1 MASMRPEVL
10 GISPMRPT
18 LTEGFNNPS
27 LRGSYAVMRIG
38 YGGQRPSAAVGV
50 YDFDGDGRW
59 TGTIVANVPGPVFAS
74 RAQVRGTI
82 AGTYQVDAD
91 GSGYGSTRATAT
103 FENGATQEFTTTLL
117 ITKAEDLG
125 GVKVAQ
131 EVSLMEDA
139 VDPLTGSLHMNRAI
153 RYPDGGAFSVASL
166 HGTFGGTGIGRGG
179 STPAAAI
186 GAGAVNFHGD
196 GSFTEVYVQNLPGT
210 TFAERRNATFDT
222 EDGRYTVNADGTG
235 LIIGPGGPSHLVITR
250 ARIDGGVKVCLEYFF
265 VTDDLLPAT
274 GNLVTT
280 TVSKRL
286 P

>member
-1 MASMRPEVL
+1 MASML
-10 GISPMRPT
+10 PT

-27 LRGSYAVMRIG
+27 LHGSYAVMRIG
-38 YGGQRPSAAVGV
+38 YGGHQQSAAVGV

-59 TGTIVANVPGPVFAS
+59 TGTIVANVPGPVFAA
-74 RAQVRGTI
+74 RAQVRETM
-82 AGTYQVDAD
+82 AGTYRVDAD

-103 FENGATQEFTTTLL
+103 FENGATQEVTTALL
-117 ITKAEDLG
+117 ITKAEDLA

-153 RYPDGGAFSVASL
+153 RHPDGGAFSVASF
-166 HGTFGGTGIGRGG
+166 HGTFGGPGIGRGG
-179 STPAAAI
+179 PTPAAAI
-186 GAGAVNFHGD
+186 GLGAVNFHGD
-196 GSFTEVYVQNLPGT
+196 GSFTAVDIQNLGGT

-235 LIIGPGGPSHLVITR
+235 MIVAPSGQAHLVITK
-250 ARIDGGVKVCLEYFF
+250 ARIDGEVRVCLEYFF
-265 VTDDLLPAT
+265 VTNDLHRAT